1 MYKIL
6 IADDEIKIRN
16 TVRDY
21 LSAKGFDVT
30 TAADGAD
37 ALEKFGE
44 KDFDL
49 IILDVMMP
57 NFDGFDTCRAVRRR
71 SNLPV
76 LFLTAKSQ
84 EKDFLQGFE
93 CGCDDYIVKPFP
105 LSVLYEKCLALIKRY
120 RNVSEDNLITVGN
133 ISVNPEKRKVFADGE
148 EIYFSDKDFKILCY
162 LIKNKG
168 IVLSRD
174 LILTRVWGYD
184 FDGDSRV
191 VDTHIKRIRKAL
203 GSCSNQIKTV
213 INAGYVLEEGEN
225 EQKEN

>member
-1 MYKIL
+1 MFKIL
-6 IADDEIKIRN
+6 LADDEIKIRS
-16 TVRDY
+16 TIKDY
-21 LSAKGFDVT
+21 LSAKGFDVI
-30 TAADGAD
+30 TAKDGAD

-44 KDFDL
+44 DDFDL

-71 SNLPV
+71 SNIPV
-76 LFLTAKSQ
+76 LFLTAKGQ

-120 RNVSEDNLITVGN
+120 RGISEDNLITVGK
-133 ISVNPEKRKVFADGE
+133 ISVNLEKRKVFSNGE

-162 LIKNKG
+162 LMKNKG

-203 GSCSNQIKTV
+203 GVCSNQIKTIV
-213 INAGYVLEEGEN
+213 NAGYVLEEE
-225 EQKEN
+225 

>member
-1 MYKIL
+1 MFKIL
-6 IADDEIKIRN
+6 LADDEIKIRS
-16 TVRDY
+16 TIKDY
-21 LSAKGFDVT
+21 LSAKGFDVI
-30 TAADGAD
+30 TAKDGAD

-44 KDFDL
+44 EEFDL

-71 SNLPV
+71 SNIPV
-76 LFLTAKSQ
+76 LFLTAKGQ

-120 RNVSEDNLITVGN
+120 RGISEDNLLTVGG
-133 ISVNPEKRKVFADGE
+133 ISVNLEKRKVFSNGE

-162 LIKNKG
+162 LMNNKG

-203 GSCSNQIKTV
+203 GVCSNQIKTIV
-213 INAGYVLEEGEN
+213 NAGYVLEEE
-225 EQKEN
+225 

>member
-1 MYKIL
+1 MFKIL
-6 IADDEIKIRN
+6 LADDEIKIRS
-16 TVRDY
+16 TIKDY
-21 LSAKGFDVT
+21 LSAKGFDVI
-30 TAADGAD
+30 TAKDGAD

-44 KDFDL
+44 DEFDL

-71 SNLPV
+71 SNIPV
-76 LFLTAKSQ
+76 LFLTAKGQ
-84 EKDFLQGFE
+84 ERDFLQGFE

-120 RNVSEDNLITVGN
+120 RGISEDNLLTVGG
-133 ISVNPEKRKVFADGE
+133 ISVNLEKRKIFSNGE

-162 LIKNKG
+162 LMNNKG

-203 GSCSNQIKTV
+203 GVCSNQIKTIV
-213 INAGYVLEEGEN
+213 NAGYVLEEE
-225 EQKEN
+225 

>member
-1 MYKIL
+1 MFKIL
-6 IADDEIKIRN
+6 LADDEIKIRS
-16 TVRDY
+16 TIKDY
-21 LSAKGFDVT
+21 LSAKGFDVI
-30 TAADGAD
+30 TAKDGAD

-44 KDFDL
+44 DEFDL

-57 NFDGFDTCRAVRRR
+57 NFDGFNTCRAVRRR
-71 SNLPV
+71 SNIPV
-76 LFLTAKSQ
+76 LFLTAKGQ
-84 EKDFLQGFE
+84 ERDFLQGFE

-120 RNVSEDNLITVGN
+120 RGISEDNLITVGK
-133 ISVNPEKRKVFADGE
+133 ISVNLEKRKIFSNGE

-162 LIKNKG
+162 LMNNKG

-203 GSCSNQIKTV
+203 GVCSNQIKTIV
-213 INAGYVLEEGEN
+213 NAGYVLEEE
-225 EQKEN
+225 

>member
-1 MYKIL
+1 MFKIL
-6 IADDEIKIRN
+6 LADDEIKIRS
-16 TVRDY
+16 TIKDY
-21 LSAKGFDVT
+21 LSAKGFDVI
-30 TAADGAD
+30 TAKDGAD

-44 KDFDL
+44 DEFDL

-71 SNLPV
+71 SNIPV
-76 LFLTAKSQ
+76 LFLTAKGQ
-84 EKDFLQGFE
+84 ERDFLQGFE

-120 RNVSEDNLITVGN
+120 RGISEDNLITVGK
-133 ISVNPEKRKVFADGE
+133 ISVNLEKRKIFSNGE

-162 LIKNKG
+162 LMKNKG

-203 GSCSNQIKTV
+203 GACSNQIKTIV
-213 INAGYVLEEGEN
+213 NAGYVLEEE
-225 EQKEN
+225 

>member
-1 MYKIL
+1 MFKIL
-6 IADDEIKIRN
+6 LADDEIKIRS
-16 TVRDY
+16 TIKDY
-21 LSAKGFDVT
+21 LSAKGFDVI
-30 TAADGAD
+30 TAKDGAD

-44 KDFDL
+44 EEFDL

-71 SNLPV
+71 SNIPV
-76 LFLTAKSQ
+76 LFLTAKGQ
-84 EKDFLQGFE
+84 ERDFLQGFE

-120 RNVSEDNLITVGN
+120 RGISEDNLITVGK
-133 ISVNPEKRKVFADGE
+133 ISVNLEKRKIFSNGE
-148 EIYFSDKDFKILCY
+148 EIYFSDKDFKILSY
-162 LIKNKG
+162 LMKNKG

-203 GSCSNQIKTV
+203 GVCSNQIKTIV
-213 INAGYVLEEGEN
+213 NAGYVLEEE
-225 EQKEN
+225 

>member
-1 MYKIL
+1 MFKIL
-6 IADDEIKIRN
+6 LADDEIKIRS
-16 TVRDY
+16 TIKDY
-21 LSAKGFDVT
+21 LSAKGFDVI
-30 TAADGAD
+30 TAKDGAD

-44 KDFDL
+44 EEFDL

-71 SNLPV
+71 SNIPV
-76 LFLTAKSQ
+76 LFLTAKGQ
-84 EKDFLQGFE
+84 ERDFLQGFE

-120 RNVSEDNLITVGN
+120 RGISEDNLITVGK
-133 ISVNPEKRKVFADGE
+133 ISVNLEKRKIFSNGE

-162 LIKNKG
+162 LMNNKG

-203 GSCSNQIKTV
+203 GVCSNQIKTIV
-213 INAGYVLEEGEN
+213 NAGYVLEE
-225 EQKEN
+225 K

>member
-1 MYKIL
+1 MFKIL
-6 IADDEIKIRN
+6 LADDEIKIRS
-16 TVRDY
+16 TIKDY
-21 LSAKGFDVT
+21 LSAKGFDVI
-30 TAADGAD
+30 TAKDGAD

-44 KDFDL
+44 DEFDL

-71 SNLPV
+71 SNIPV
-76 LFLTAKSQ
+76 LFLTAKGQ
-84 EKDFLQGFE
+84 ERDFLQGFE

-120 RNVSEDNLITVGN
+120 RGISEDNLITVGK
-133 ISVNPEKRKVFADGE
+133 ISVNLEKRKIFSNGE
-148 EIYFSDKDFKILCY
+148 EIYFSDKDFKILSY
-162 LIKNKG
+162 LMKNKG

-203 GSCSNQIKTV
+203 GVCSNQIKTIV
-213 INAGYVLEEGEN
+213 NAGYVLEEE
-225 EQKEN
+225 

>member
-1 MYKIL
+1 MFKIL
-6 IADDEIKIRN
+6 LADDEIKIRS
-16 TVRDY
+16 TIKDY
-21 LSAKGFDVT
+21 LSAKSFDVT
-30 TAADGAD
+30 TAKDGTD

-44 KDFDL
+44 DDFDL

-71 SNLPV
+71 SNIPV
-76 LFLTAKSQ
+76 LFLTAKGQ

-120 RNVSEDNLITVGN
+120 RGISEDNLITVGG
-133 ISVNPEKRKVFADGE
+133 ISVNLEKRKAFSKGE

-162 LIKNKG
+162 LMKNNG

-184 FDGDSRV
+184 FDGDNRV

-203 GSCSNQIKTV
+203 GDCSNQIKTIV
-213 INAGYVLEEGEN
+213 NAGYVLEE
-225 EQKEN
+225 K

>member
-1 MYKIL
+1 MFKIL
-6 IADDEIKIRN
+6 LADDEIKIRS
-16 TVRDY
+16 TIKDY
-21 LSAKGFDVT
+21 LSAKGFDVI
-30 TAADGAD
+30 TAKDGAD

-44 KDFDL
+44 DEFDL

-71 SNLPV
+71 SNIPV
-76 LFLTAKSQ
+76 LFLTAKGQ

-105 LSVLYEKCLALIKRY
+105 LSVLYEKCLVLTKRY
-120 RNVSEDNLITVGN
+120 RGISEDNLLTVGG
-133 ISVNPEKRKVFADGE
+133 ISVNLEKRKVFSNGE
-148 EIYFSDKDFKILCY
+148 EIYLSDKDFKILCY
-162 LIKNKG
+162 LMNNKG

-203 GSCSNQIKTV
+203 GVCSNQIKTIV
-213 INAGYVLEEGEN
+213 NAGYVLEEE
-225 EQKEN
+225 

>member
-1 MYKIL
+1 MFKIL
-6 IADDEIKIRN
+6 LADDEIKIRS
-16 TVRDY
+16 TIKDY
-21 LSAKGFDVT
+21 LSAKGFDVI
-30 TAADGAD
+30 TAKDGAD

-44 KDFDL
+44 EEFDL

-71 SNLPV
+71 SNIPV
-76 LFLTAKSQ
+76 LFLTAKGQ
-84 EKDFLQGFE
+84 ERDFLQGFE

-105 LSVLYEKCLALIKRY
+105 LSVLYEKCFALIKRY
-120 RNVSEDNLITVGN
+120 RGISEDNLITVGK
-133 ISVNPEKRKVFADGE
+133 ISVNLEKRKIFSNGE
-148 EIYFSDKDFKILCY
+148 EIYFSDKDFKILSY
-162 LIKNKG
+162 LMKNKG

-203 GSCSNQIKTV
+203 GVCSNQIKTIV
-213 INAGYVLEEGEN
+213 NAGYVLEEE
-225 EQKEN
+225 

>member
-1 MYKIL
+1 MFKIL
-6 IADDEIKIRN
+6 LADDEIKIRS
-16 TVRDY
+16 TIKDY
-21 LSAKGFDVT
+21 LSAKGFDVI
-30 TAADGAD
+30 TAKDGAD

-44 KDFDL
+44 DEFDL

-71 SNLPV
+71 SNIPV
-76 LFLTAKSQ
+76 LFLTAKGQ
-84 EKDFLQGFE
+84 ERDFLQGFE

-120 RNVSEDNLITVGN
+120 RGISEDNLITVGK
-133 ISVNPEKRKVFADGE
+133 ISVNLEKRKIFSNGE
-148 EIYFSDKDFKILCY
+148 EIYFSDKDFKILSY
-162 LIKNKG
+162 LMKNKG

-203 GSCSNQIKTV
+203 GICSNQIKTIV
-213 INAGYVLEEGEN
+213 NAGYVLEEE
-225 EQKEN
+225 

>member
-1 MYKIL
+1 MFKIL
-6 IADDEIKIRN
+6 LADDEIKIRS
-16 TVRDY
+16 TIKDY
-21 LSAKGFDVT
+21 LSAKGFDVI
-30 TAADGAD
+30 TAKDGAD

-44 KDFDL
+44 EEFDL

-71 SNLPV
+71 SNIPV
-76 LFLTAKSQ
+76 LFLTAKGQ
-84 EKDFLQGFE
+84 ERDFLQGFE

-120 RNVSEDNLITVGN
+120 RGISEDNLITVGK
-133 ISVNPEKRKVFADGE
+133 ISVNLEKRKIFSNGE
-148 EIYFSDKDFKILCY
+148 EIYFSDKDFKILSY
-162 LIKNKG
+162 LMKNKG

-203 GSCSNQIKTV
+203 GVCSNQIKTIV
-213 INAGYVLEEGEN
+213 NAGYVLEE
-225 EQKEN
+225 K

>member
-1 MYKIL
+1 MFKIL
-6 IADDEIKIRN
+6 LADDEIKIRS
-16 TVRDY
+16 TIKDY
-21 LSAKGFDVT
+21 LSAKGFDVI
-30 TAADGAD
+30 TAKDGAD

-44 KDFDL
+44 DEFDL

-57 NFDGFDTCRAVRRR
+57 NFDGFNTCRAVRRR
-71 SNLPV
+71 SNIPV
-76 LFLTAKSQ
+76 LFLTAKGQ
-84 EKDFLQGFE
+84 ERDFLQGFE

-120 RNVSEDNLITVGN
+120 RGISEDNLITVGK
-133 ISVNPEKRKVFADGE
+133 ISVNLEKRKVFSNGE
-148 EIYFSDKDFKILCY
+148 EIYFSSKDFKILCY
-162 LIKNKG
+162 LMNNKG

-203 GSCSNQIKTV
+203 GVCSNQIKTIV
-213 INAGYVLEEGEN
+213 NAGYVLEEE
-225 EQKEN
+225 

>member
-1 MYKIL
+1 MFKIL
-6 IADDEIKIRN
+6 LADDEIKIRS
-16 TVRDY
+16 TIKDY
-21 LSAKGFDVT
+21 LSAKGFDVI
-30 TAADGAD
+30 TAKDGAD

-44 KDFDL
+44 EEFDL

-71 SNLPV
+71 SNIPV
-76 LFLTAKSQ
+76 LFLTAKGQ
-84 EKDFLQGFE
+84 ERDFLQGFE

-120 RNVSEDNLITVGN
+120 RGISEDNLITVGK
-133 ISVNPEKRKVFADGE
+133 ISVNLEKRKIFSNGE

-162 LIKNKG
+162 LMKNKG

-203 GSCSNQIKTV
+203 GVCSNQIKTIV
-213 INAGYVLEEGEN
+213 NAGYVLEEE
-225 EQKEN
+225 

>member
-1 MYKIL
+1 MFKIL
-6 IADDEIKIRN
+6 LADDEIKIRS
-16 TVRDY
+16 TIKDY
-21 LSAKGFDVT
+21 LSAKGFDVI
-30 TAADGAD
+30 TAKDGAD

-44 KDFDL
+44 DDFDL

-71 SNLPV
+71 SNIPV
-76 LFLTAKSQ
+76 LFLTAKGQ
-84 EKDFLQGFE
+84 ERDFLQGFE

-120 RNVSEDNLITVGN
+120 RGISEDSLITVGK
-133 ISVNPEKRKVFADGE
+133 ISVNLKKRKIFSNGE

-162 LIKNKG
+162 LMNNKG

-203 GSCSNQIKTV
+203 GVCSNQIKTIV
-213 INAGYVLEEGEN
+213 NAGYVLEEE
-225 EQKEN
+225 

>member
-1 MYKIL
+1 MFKIL
-6 IADDEIKIRN
+6 LADDEIKIRS
-16 TVRDY
+16 TIKDY
-21 LSAKGFDVT
+21 LSAKGFDVI
-30 TAADGAD
+30 TAKDGAD

-44 KDFDL
+44 DDFDL

-71 SNLPV
+71 SNIPV
-76 LFLTAKSQ
+76 LFLTAKGQ
-84 EKDFLQGFE
+84 ERDFLQGFE

-120 RNVSEDNLITVGN
+120 RGISEDNLITVGK
-133 ISVNPEKRKVFADGE
+133 ISVNLEKRKIFSNGE

-162 LIKNKG
+162 LMNNKG

-203 GSCSNQIKTV
+203 GVCSNQIKTIV
-213 INAGYVLEEGEN
+213 NAGYVLEEE
-225 EQKEN
+225 

>member
-1 MYKIL
+1 MFKIL
-6 IADDEIKIRN
+6 LADDEIKIRS
-16 TVRDY
+16 TIKDY
-21 LSAKGFDVT
+21 LSAKGFDVI
-30 TAADGAD
+30 TAKDGAD

-44 KDFDL
+44 EEFDL

-71 SNLPV
+71 SNIPV
-76 LFLTAKSQ
+76 LFLTAKGQ
-84 EKDFLQGFE
+84 ERDFLQGFE

-120 RNVSEDNLITVGN
+120 RGISEDNLLTVGG
-133 ISVNPEKRKVFADGE
+133 ISVNLEKRKVFSNGE

-162 LIKNKG
+162 LMKNKG

-203 GSCSNQIKTV
+203 GVCSNQIKTIV
-213 INAGYVLEEGEN
+213 NAGYVLEEE
-225 EQKEN
+225 